1 MPPKSKNPKKGA
13 VVGNFKSG
21 KALKDILPPNSK
33 PPREGVVVKQ
43 EGEPNVTR
51 NFEYEPMPHFPE
63 WPGNDEAKQH
73 DFSCKKDAEDKDVIF
88 EDSTQF
94 FLPPSFKE
102 FMRNEEIWLRPE
114 TYIREIIHEQE
125 MDKLKAEKRK

>member
-1 MPPKSKNPKKGA
+1 MPPKGKDPKKGA

-102 FMRNEEIWLRPE
+102 FMRNE
-114 TYIREIIHEQE
+114 
-125 MDKLKAEKRK
+125 

>member
-1 MPPKSKNPKKGA
+1 MPPKGKDPKKGA